1 MAIIIGEHSKAFPD
15 QLLIFG
21 PDDVIQIG
29 KFSGLAAGAKVLGGG
44 EHFINN
50 IAMFSLKSFH
60 FKEIGEVNKDIYAKG
75 PTIIGNDVV
84 IGVNALVLSGV
95 KIGDG
100 AVVGA
105 GSVVTKDV
113 PPYAIVAG
121 NPARIIRYR
130 FSEEQIKALL
140 RIRWWDWSMEEIKE
154 FIDYFYGD
162 VDTFI
167 SKAFEKMK
175 KEGKL

>member
-1 MAIIIGEHSKAFPD
+1 MTITIGEHSKAFPD

-21 PDDVIQIG
+21 PHDTIQMG
-29 KFSGLAAGAKVLGGG
+29 KFSGLSVGAKVLGGG
-44 EHFINN
+44 EHYLDNVAN
-50 IAMFSLKSFH
+50 FSLRSFH
-60 FKEIGEVNKDIYAKG
+60 LQEINEVESDIYAKG
-75 PTIIGNDVV
+75 PTIIGNDVI
-84 IGVNALVLSGV
+84 IGVNALVISGV

-121 NPARIIRYR
+121 IPAKIIRYR
-130 FSEEQIKALL
+130 FSEKQIKALL
-140 RIRWWDWSMEEIKE
+140 RIRWWDWSIEEIKE
-154 FIDYFYGD
+154 FKEYFYAG

-175 KEGKL
+175 KEGRL

>member
-1 MAIIIGEHSKAFPD
+1 MAITIGEHSKAFPD

-21 PDDVIQIG
+21 PDDTIQMG
-29 KFSGLAAGAKVLGGG
+29 RFSGLSVGAKVLGGG
-44 EHFINN
+44 EHFLDNV
-50 IAMFSLKSFH
+50 AMFSLKSFH
-60 FKEIGEVNKDIYAKG
+60 FQEIEEIAKDIYAKG

-84 IGVNALVLSGV
+84 IGVNALVISGV

-121 NPARIIRYR
+121 NPARIIKYR
-130 FSEEQIKALL
+130 FSQEQIKALL
-140 RIRWWDWSMEEIKE
+140 RIRWWDWTIEEIKE
-154 FIDYFYGD
+154 FKEYFYGD

-175 KEGKL
+175 KEGRL